1 MSTSKASPLLAAP
14 TGALLGDGSR
24 TDNFSY
30 QSGDIAWMLTAI
42 VLIVLM
48 IPGVGSVPR
57 RLRLHQLIRASA
69 FSTLASCVRNLR
81 YRCFGS
87 LGWPPP

>member
-30 QSGDIAWMLTAI
+30 QVS
-42 VLIVLM
+42 
-48 IPGVGSVPR
+48 
-57 RLRLHQLIRASA
+57 H
-69 FSTLASCVRNLR
+69 ASCK
-81 YRCFGS
+81 S
-87 LGWPPP
+87 KPT